1 MGFRTFLK
9 MMSLRMN
16 NGLPMLLKRSLT
28 TSKAAYRFHSTI
40 PKPNEQIPDVDTF
53 LAKIGR
59 NCNEL
64 KDTFE
69 NNWNNLFLW
78 DSKTL
83 KEKGVNIQQR
93 RYILNQI
100 QKYRNNE
107 PIREIKLGKKSF
119 FGGERKRKAFTAKW
133 KAENKQ

>member
-1 MGFRTFLK
+1 

-16 NGLPMLLKRSLT
+16 NSFPLLLKRSLAT
-28 TSKAAYRFHSTI
+28 PKAAYRFSSTI

-53 LAKIGR
+53 LTKIGR

-69 NNWNNLFLW
+69 NTWNNLFLW
-78 DSKTL
+78 DSKAL

-93 RYILNQI
+93 RYILNQT

-119 FGGERKRKAFTAKW
+119 FGGERKRRAFTAKW

>member
-1 MGFRTFLK
+1 MISARIGNRFPFL
-9 MMSLRMN
+9 LT
-16 NGLPMLLKRSLT
+16 RSLAAP
-28 TSKAAYRFHSTI
+28 KIAYRFNSTI

-53 LAKIGR
+53 LIKIGR
-59 NCNEL
+59 NCSEL

-69 NNWNNLFLW
+69 NNWNNLFQW

-93 RYILNQI
+93 KYILSQVH
-100 QKYRNNE
+100 KYRNNE
-107 PIREIKLGKKSF
+107 PVHEIKLGKKSF

>member
-1 MGFRTFLK
+1 MISSRISNRFPLLLRS
-9 MMSLRMN
+9 SLAT
-16 NGLPMLLKRSLT
+16 PKT
-28 TSKAAYRFHSTI
+28 AYRFNSTI
-40 PKPNEQIPDVDTF
+40 PKPSDQIPDVDAF
-53 LAKIGR
+53 LTKIGR

-69 NNWNNLFLW
+69 NNWDNLFKW

-93 RYILNQI
+93 KYILNQV
-100 QKYRNNE
+100 QNYRNNK
-107 PIREIKLGKKSF
+107 PIDEIKLGKKSF

-133 KAENKQ
+133 KAENKH

>member
-1 MGFRTFLK
+1 MMFLRTSNKF
-9 MMSLRMN
+9 
-16 NGLPMLLKRSLT
+16 PLLLGRSLA
-28 TSKAAYRFHSTI
+28 SPKIAYRFKSAI
-40 PKPNEQIPDVDTF
+40 PKSNEQIPDVDSF
-53 LAKIGR
+53 LTKIGR

-69 NNWNNLFLW
+69 NNWNNLFQW

-93 RYILNQI
+93 RYILNQV

-107 PIREIKLGKKSF
+107 PIHEIKLGKKSF